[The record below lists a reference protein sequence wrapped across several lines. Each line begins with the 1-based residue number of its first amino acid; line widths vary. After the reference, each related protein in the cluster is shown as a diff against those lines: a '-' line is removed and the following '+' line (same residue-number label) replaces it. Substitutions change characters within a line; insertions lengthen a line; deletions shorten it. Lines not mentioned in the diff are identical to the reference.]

1 MDSNDSMTENFIAIP
16 EYGLRIL
23 FEKVTFINIYIFLNN
38 LAIYIYPIFYLYRFL
53 MANLL

>member
-23 FEKVTFINIYIFLNN
+23 FEKVTFINIYIYIFLKLGN
-38 LAIYIYPIFYLYRFL
+38 LYIPDILSISVF
-53 MANLL
+53 NG

>member
-23 FEKVTFINIYIFLNN
+23 FEKVTFINIYIYIFKTWQSIYTRYF
-38 LAIYIYPIFYLYRFL
+38 IYIGF
-53 MANLL
+53 